1 MWIYLLL
8 YVGALD
14 DSEISLRPTD
24 ALGLENFDS
33 IIDSEY
39 YCDGHCD
46 FETRYRRLFRNV
58 KLEVANCDI
67 KLVVIVKANKETS
80 VAFCDTLEKN
90 KWSQIATTLKRLR
103 FLSTPNRF
111 FMKEIIIPNEVITN
125 KIYFI
130 RNQKVMLDRDLA
142 LLYAVETKKI
152 NQQVKRNIS
161 RFPENFM
168 FQLDE
173 TEYENLKS
181 QIVTSSWGGTRKSPY
196 VFTEHGILQLANV
209 LRSERATQVS
219 IKIIEIFVSLREL
232 LTDRLNVKLELE
244 QIKKKLVNH
253 DKNIE
258 LVFSYLD
265 ELIEKREDKTER
277 TKIGYKN

>member
-1 MWIYLLL
+1 
-8 YVGALD
+8 
-14 DSEISLRPTD
+14 
-24 ALGLENFDS
+24 
-33 IIDSEY
+33 
-39 YCDGHCD
+39 
-46 FETRYRRLFRNV
+46 
-58 KLEVANCDI
+58 
-67 KLVVIVKANKETS
+67 
-80 VAFCDTLEKN
+80 
-90 KWSQIATTLKRLR
+90 
-103 FLSTPNRF
+103 
-111 FMKEIIIPNEVITN
+111 MKEIIIPDEVISN

-142 LLYAVETKKI
+142 LLYEVETKKI

-181 QIVTSSWGGTRKSPY
+181 QIVTSSWGGTRKLPY
-196 VFTEHGILQLANV
+196 VFTEHGVLQLANI
-209 LRSERATQVS
+209 LRSERATQMS

-232 LTDRLNVKLELE
+232 LTDNLNVKLELE

-265 ELIEKREDKTER
+265 ELIEKREDNTER
-277 TKIGYKN
+277 TKIGYKR